1 MNDKYKF
8 EIISSEE
15 LKDLKVYPTGTIK
28 LVFRSSFDGKTD
40 WALFLPGDTTK
51 NTIVNMHGSFSHADQ
66 IFTRQDMRNFWLKRI
81 IAGKHPLLSINMRDT
96 SYMSPAATHDLS
108 DLLDYCRNKF
118 KCNKIILHG
127 GSGGASSS
135 MAYACLH
142 PEKING
148 VIAMGMCDIIARL
161 DFARKSK
168 NEVLQMLAK
177 VTSESYG
184 GSPDEKP
191 ELYRNR
197 SVLANID
204 KLSMPIVLTIGES
217 DSLIPVSET
226 RKIAE
231 AMKNKKKF
239 TYYEIPKGNH
249 DSAVWVDIDLETLE
263 VKGYFPDDRLK
274 PF

>member
-1 MNDKYKF
+1 
-8 EIISSEE
+8 
-15 LKDLKVYPTGTIK
+15 
-28 LVFRSSFDGKTD
+28 
-40 WALFLPGDTTK
+40 
-51 NTIVNMHGSFSHADQ
+51 
-66 IFTRQDMRNFWLKRI
+66 
-81 IAGKHPLLSINMRDT
+81 
-96 SYMSPAATHDLS
+96 
-108 DLLDYCRNKF
+108 
-118 KCNKIILHG
+118 
-127 GSGGASSS
+127 
-135 MAYACLH
+135 
-142 PEKING
+142 
-148 VIAMGMCDIIARL
+148 
-161 DFARKSK
+161 
-168 NEVLQMLAK
+168 MLAK

-249 DSAVWVDIDLETLE
+249 DSAIWVDIDLETLE